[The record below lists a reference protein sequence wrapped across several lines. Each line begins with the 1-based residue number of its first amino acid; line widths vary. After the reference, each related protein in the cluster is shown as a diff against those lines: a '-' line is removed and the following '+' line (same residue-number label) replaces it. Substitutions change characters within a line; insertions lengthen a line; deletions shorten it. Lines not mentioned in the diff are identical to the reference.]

1 MSDTES
7 VTVEPTSGV
16 QPEDGDVKRSPRA
29 AVLRFVAAFVVLVM
43 TFLIGY
49 RYAMDTPA
57 NIRYLFH
64 VAQHTAWALDMV
76 GDSAEVEPMHEANPS
91 SRRTDLARWRA
102 ERAGEQASGAVAQ
115 GPITAWESWQ
125 WKAYSAIR
133 EGDSIAEDGPI
144 VRFVLHKGL
153 AARQEELRLEM
164 DRVRAEARATG
175 ADRKADIAALETQ
188 LQALATETNAVQSP
202 KERNRA
208 NRGTQFA
215 FHVVPDCGA
224 IPSMSIFLAAVL
236 AFPAAWWKRGVGAIV
251 GLIILYG
258 INILRL
264 GTLGY
269 IGAIDTSPGRK
280 WFTFA
285 HEYVWQGVFIVFV
298 VAVWMLWVE
307 WLVRPRRT

>member
-1 MSDTES
+1 MSEAETVAIETRADTAPSDSEAK
-7 VTVEPTSGV
+7 P
-16 QPEDGDVKRSPRA
+16 SPRA
-29 AVLRFVAAFVVLVM
+29 AVLRFVAAFIVLVM

-57 NIRYLFH
+57 NVWYLFQ
-64 VAQHTAWALDMV
+64 VAKHTAWALGV
-76 GDSAEVEPMHEANPS
+76 AGESAEVEPMHEAGPPG
-91 SRRTDLARWRA
+91 RRADLARWKA
-102 ERAGEQASGAVAQ
+102 ERGGGTTPVAVSED
-115 GPITAWESWQ
+115 PITAWESWQ
-125 WKAYSAIR
+125 WKAYSVIR
-133 EGDSIAEDGPI
+133 DGETIAEDGPI
-144 VRFVLHKGL
+144 VLFVLAPG
-153 AARQEELRLEM
+153 ATAQQESIRRELE
-164 DRVRAEARATG
+164 RVRADARASG
-175 ADRKADIAALETQ
+175 ADASAEISRLEKR
-188 LQALATETNAVQSP
+188 LQELTAQITAIQDPA
-202 KERNRA
+202 ERNRA
-208 NRGTQFA
+208 NRGSQFA

-236 AFPAAWWKRGVGAIV
+236 AFPAAWWKRGVGAIG
-251 GLIILYG
+251 GLVILYG

-307 WLVRPRRT
+307 WFVRPRRT